1 MICFILW
8 QFSSLFEIANSQR
21 NGLFIFQKMKKIKY
35 YFSLLLFLTGVITS
49 HAQTPQV
56 LAGPMNGYSEYSEV
70 LIWVQTSCTKQLKIK
85 YKKSNETVWLEK
97 QIALDGE
104 CKAQNTKIVLT
115 NLSFGSIYEYQII
128 LNNKFPFKADYPFRF
143 KTKSLWEWRTPAPDF
158 KFLLGSCLYVN
169 DSAYDRPGKPYGQGT
184 SILNAMANTPV
195 DFMIWLGDN
204 TYLREPD
211 YASESGIDYRYQHT
225 RSEKN
230 LQAFLAKTHH
240 YATWD
245 DHDYGDN
252 DGNESFNLKT
262 HTRKTFLDYW
272 GNKNFGENNEG
283 VYSHFRFSDAAFFLL
298 DDRSFRT
305 ESDINEKNYSK
316 TQLGKNQLNWL
327 KNNLK
332 HSRAPF
338 KFVCAGG
345 QVLNKYTDKE
355 SFNLYQK
362 ERAELLQFIV
372 DEKISGVV
380 FISGDRHHTEM
391 ITDSSFVNE
400 LGYAFID
407 ITSSPLSSGVSNVL
421 ETEEANNP
429 QRIPGTLVV
438 ENNYCSISITG
449 DKKGQRQMDIT
460 CYNKEGKVL
469 WLHQVQEKSL
479 KAKNK

>member
-1 MICFILW
+1 MT
-8 QFSSLFEIANSQR
+8 
-21 NGLFIFQKMKKIKY
+21 KIK
-35 YFSLLLFLTGVITS
+35 LLFTLFFGLVINGALS
-49 HAQTPQV
+49 AQTPKV

-70 LIWVQTSCTKQLKIK
+70 LIWIQTRCTKQLSIK
-85 YKKSNETVWLEK
+85 YKKTNEQNWSEK
-97 QIALDGE
+97 SIELDGS
-104 CKAQNTKIVLT
+104 CNAQNSKIILS
-115 NLSFGSIYEYQII
+115 NLSFGSTYEYQIL
-128 LNNKFPFKADYPFRF
+128 LNKKIPFKAEYPFFF

-158 KFLLGSCLYVN
+158 KFMFGSCLYIN

-184 SILNAMANTPV
+184 SILNSMANTPV

-211 YASESGIDYRYQHT
+211 FASVSGINYRYQHT

-252 DGNESFNLKT
+252 DGNESFNLKE
-262 HTRKTFLDYW
+262 HTRKTFIDYW
-272 GNKNFGENNEG
+272 GNKTFGEKNEG
-283 VYSHFRFSDAAFFLL
+283 VYSNFKYSDAAFFLL

-305 ESDINEKNYSK
+305 ESEINELKNSK

-338 KFVCAGG
+338 KFICMGG
-345 QVLNKYTDKE
+345 QFLNKNTQME

-362 ERAELLQFIV
+362 ERNELLQFIV
-372 DEKISGVV
+372 DEKINGVV
-380 FISGDRHHTEM
+380 FLSGDRHHTE
-391 ITDSSFVNE
+391 ILTDSSYQNE

-421 ETEEANNP
+421 ETDEAKNP

-438 ENNYCSISITG
+438 DNNYCTISISG
-449 DKKGQRQMDIT
+449 ARKGQRVMEIT
-460 CYNKEGKVL
+460 CYDKEGKVL
-469 WLHQVQEKSL
+469 WSHQIHEKNL
-479 KAKNK
+479 KSKNK